1 MLPERRQDLVLS
13 GTCHWLHEPEAG
25 GLHVAVH
32 ALVGL
37 PAADQSE
44 LMGCCCWQFDSVDC
58 QVVRVFIDTHNVK
71 YWLIDTLQV
80 SGRFCF

>member
-32 ALVGL
+32 NALVGQL
-37 PAADQSE
+37 LISQSSWGVAAGS
-44 LMGCCCWQFDSVDC
+44 LTPS
-58 QVVRVFIDTHNVK
+58 IVK
-71 YWLIDTLQV
+71 
-80 SGRFCF
+80 